1 MKNKT
6 AGPKGKRQRPHN
18 EGLLAVQKQAM
29 KYSEELSTLYH
40 KEKKASKELKEKL
53 ESLSLS
59 QKQSLLYAEELRKTY
74 LKEKQ
79 EAARLRR
86 ALKNIEETYESTLL
100 ALVNALDV
108 REHETHNHSQR
119 VMEYTLEMAK
129 KAGIKGKELVDI
141 GRGSLLHD
149 IGKIGSPDSIL
160 MKQDDLTKRQWEE
173 IKKHP
178 SIGFRILK
186 GIKFLEGASRIV
198 LTHSEHF
205 DGTGYPQ
212 GLKGDAIPIGS
223 RLFAVVDAFDA
234 MTSNR
239 PYRKAMGYE
248 AAKKEIKKYSGT
260 QFDPWAV
267 DIFLSVPRKRWTEI
281 SKKVQS
287 AL

>member
-1 MKNKT
+1 
-6 AGPKGKRQRPHN
+6 
-18 EGLLAVQKQAM
+18 M

-205 DGTGYPQ
+205 
-212 GLKGDAIPIGS
+212 AIPIGS